1 MNEVQ
6 TIKTVRIKDL
16 RVLIY
21 DEKKEKIEINISYFM
36 NKAIIQDLKLLLFFQ
51 IKDNKLLERTEI
63 DIVNED
69 INLLEY
75 KTKKISLETE
85 IPDFIKNK
93 EDYIESGKNR
103 IIKLGNYKVTGEKT
117 IKPLDC
123 EQLFEII
130 KEKYYESY
138 TSDIWKDCIGKDN
151 LSKIFDNYKKDKK
164 EIIDNYINSDLL
176 KIYYF
181 MLLESSKINNEKRI
195 AGKVSAMCSY
205 LAVKKYLKKYFDDNK
220 DDNKLEYEV
229 SNPNVFIKNNNREYD
244 ALVIKKKENNKENN
258 NEKFL
263 FSKEDVV
270 ATIEIKTSGYF
281 TSKEKLLTNEGTN
294 EFIKYLK
301 DEKIEGIPH
310 IYISLYESF
319 GEKSS
324 SIHYYEYLLANLSS
338 LEEDEYYG
346 IFCCTKKDQNCFLI
360 PYEYDL
366 KIILNKIFKK

>member
-1 MNEVQ
+1 MNEVE
-6 TIKTVRIKDL
+6 TIKTIQIKDL

-21 DEKKEKIEINISYFM
+21 DEKNEKIEINISYFM

-51 IKDNKLLERTEI
+51 IKGKKLIEREKI

-75 KTKKISLETE
+75 KDKTISLETE

-103 IIKLGNYKVTGEKT
+103 IIKLGNYEVIDKKT
-117 IKPLDC
+117 IKPLNC

-130 KEKYYESY
+130 KEKNYESY

-151 LSKIFDNYKKDKK
+151 LNKFFDNYKKDEK
-164 EIIDNYINSDLL
+164 IIDNYINNDLL

-244 ALVIKKKENNKENN
+244 ALVIKKKENN

-366 KIILNKIFKK
+366 NIILDKIFKQ